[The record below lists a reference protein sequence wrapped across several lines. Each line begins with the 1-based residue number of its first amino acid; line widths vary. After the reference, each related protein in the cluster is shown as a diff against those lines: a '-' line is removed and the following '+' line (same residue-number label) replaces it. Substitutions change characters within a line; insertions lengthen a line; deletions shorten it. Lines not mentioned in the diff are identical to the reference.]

1 MVRMKNIEIYK
12 DIHMDEIKTLKDVV
26 TIDKFGKW
34 DLPVKR
40 NEEGFVSQH
49 KIFVELDFFKD
60 RIIKYVEN
68 QHTQEEIDE
77 IVLKWDV
84 PSYNLIKGLG
94 DSNGRT
100 FCSYE
105 FFVDDDGYIDRI
117 CVMTERNCNHLLDW
131 LLEMVYQ
138 SK

>member
-49 KIFVELDFFKD
+49 KV
-60 RIIKYVEN
+60 
-68 QHTQEEIDE
+68 
-77 IVLKWDV
+77 
-84 PSYNLIKGLG
+84 
-94 DSNGRT
+94 
-100 FCSYE
+100 
-105 FFVDDDGYIDRI
+105 
-117 CVMTERNCNHLLDW
+117 
-131 LLEMVYQ
+131 
-138 SK
+138 